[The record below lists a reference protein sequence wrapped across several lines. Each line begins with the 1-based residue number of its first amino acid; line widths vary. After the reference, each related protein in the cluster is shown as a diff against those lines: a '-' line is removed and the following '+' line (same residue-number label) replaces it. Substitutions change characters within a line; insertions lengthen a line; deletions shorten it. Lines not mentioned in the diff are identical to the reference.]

1 MMGCRAAV
9 RVLNMLVGDRT
20 GRESGGGSSAAPEGM
35 EMDSELDQ
43 SLPGTSVVVLWVW
56 VGLRIRA
63 GQAQAGSLGGT
74 AEARVAAG
82 AR

>member
-43 SLPGTSVVVLWVW
+43 LRRQTKKWFSVTEKLCCFPNY
-56 VGLRIRA
+56 
-63 GQAQAGSLGGT
+63 
-74 AEARVAAG
+74 
-82 AR
+82 